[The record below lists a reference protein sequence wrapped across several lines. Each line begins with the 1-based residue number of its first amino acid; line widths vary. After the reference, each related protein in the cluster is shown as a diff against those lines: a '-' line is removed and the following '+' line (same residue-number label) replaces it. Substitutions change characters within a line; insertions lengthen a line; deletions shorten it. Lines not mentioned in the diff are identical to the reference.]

1 MTQLKESLEEAEVL
15 SPKIENLFEDISTL
29 HNNLEVEFIS
39 ADGNGKS
46 PCTINKVN

>member
-1 MTQLKESLEEAEVL
+1 MTQLTKSLKEEAEVL

-39 ADGNGKS
+39 ADGNGE
-46 PCTINKVN
+46 PHIILY